1 MFFLLLA
8 LSATAAVAQ
17 TEKSSATVAFET
29 KSIGAGIGFS
39 WGYGKLKVQGREFYF
54 SVDGVTLL
62 DVGISKATAVG
73 EVYNLVDL
81 AEFEGN
87 YVAAE
92 ANVTLGGGIGGVVLR
107 NPNGVTMHLS
117 SVSQGARFHLGS
129 SGVNIKFW

>member
-1 MFFLLLA
+1 MCFLLLA
-8 LSATAAVAQ
+8 LSATAAAAQ
-17 TEKSSATVAFET
+17 TPSGKIAIET

-39 WGYGKLKVQGREFYF
+39 WGYGKLNVSGSEFYF
-54 SVDGVTLL
+54 SVDGVTLF

-81 AEFEGN
+81 AEFEGH

-92 ANVTLGGGIGGVVLR
+92 ANLALGGGIGGVILR
-107 NPNGVTMHLS
+107 NPNGVVMHLS

-129 SGVNIKFW
+129 SGVKIKFW